1 MACLPD
7 ASCQRAHPCAVWHLR
22 ASADQTPISGPGSAA
37 SAGLIGGIAV
47 AVTHPLRPRAKHAS
61 TRKRAGRFPGPR
73 PCCAQKATTA
83 QGGEDAEKESS
94 LAFLTDEKQLDA
106 QIWTLALPAFIALC
120 AEPLLSIIDT
130 AFVGRLPDAALSLG
144 GLGAATSVFDFVFR
158 CYNFLCV
165 VLVPLVAEAVI
176 AKKRGEATEDPADIV
191 GRVIGLAAALGFLTW
206 ALIAFGSQNV
216 LELAGVSAGTSLG
229 TVADGYLRIRATAL
243 PASLVNTVAVGAFR
257 GHLDTSTPLLV
268 VLVQTL
274 SDVALDAVFV
284 YGVAPLG
291 IPAMGVDG
299 AAWATALSI
308 WIACICFAVLLS
320 QRGYVAWKS
329 ALSWPTA
336 LQELQPL
343 IIGSLSQLIRT
354 LSLQAVLLEFTR
366 TVVGLDAT
374 GLIAAAH
381 QVGLRVWY
389 FALFALDCIAVSAQG
404 LVPVALATAGVAKAR
419 WVSSRLLLWGGV
431 GGTLSGLLI
440 ASLASSIPALFT
452 NDEVVAATATPL
464 ILTVAALQP
473 IAGVVFTWDGLFQG
487 LSDYAYLALAMAVA
501 ALATLGL
508 LQLDFFSGSLQGV
521 WEPRGGKYDAGEVSK
536 RQQLELA
543 KQRVAEAGVDD
554 KVSVIFCDYRDV
566 VARFGAEYF
575 SKAVS
580 VEMIEAVGHEYLPV
594 YFRALDQCLKPGGM
608 VAIQAI
614 CVPDERYESYRKGSD
629 FIREK
634 IFPGSH
640 LPCLAEIHRSCS
652 QLSLRECAAPFSLGL
667 SYAATLKEWRRRFT
681 VNESQIRQLVSS
693 RSGEG
698 FDDHFVRRWNY
709 YFAYCETGFRLKH
722 IDVWQLCFLKDVSLA
737 ER

>member
-1 MACLPD
+1 MFIVFVP
-7 ASCQRAHPCAVWHLR
+7 
-22 ASADQTPISGPGSAA
+22 
-37 SAGLIGGIAV
+37 
-47 AVTHPLRPRAKHAS
+47 K
-61 TRKRAGRFPGPR
+61 
-73 PCCAQKATTA
+73 TT
-83 QGGEDAEKESS
+83 
-94 LAFLTDEKQLDA
+94 TN
-106 QIWTLALPAFIALC
+106 I
-120 AEPLLSIIDT
+120 T
-130 AFVGRLPDAALSLG
+130 A
-144 GLGAATSVFDFVFR
+144 
-158 CYNFLCV
+158 
-165 VLVPLVAEAVI
+165 
-176 AKKRGEATEDPADIV
+176 
-191 GRVIGLAAALGFLTW
+191 
-206 ALIAFGSQNV
+206 QNV

-521 WEPRGGKYDAGEVSK
+521 WVCFSIFLLGRAAG
-536 RQQLELA
+536 LA
-543 KQRVAEAGVDD
+543 WRYWGPGPL
-554 KVSVIFCDYRDV
+554 KV
-566 VARFGAEYF
+566 
-575 SKAVS
+575 
-580 VEMIEAVGHEYLPV
+580 
-594 YFRALDQCLKPGGM
+594 
-608 VAIQAI
+608 
-614 CVPDERYESYRKGSD
+614 
-629 FIREK
+629 
-634 IFPGSH
+634 
-640 LPCLAEIHRSCS
+640 
-652 QLSLRECAAPFSLGL
+652 
-667 SYAATLKEWRRRFT
+667 
-681 VNESQIRQLVSS
+681 
-693 RSGEG
+693 
-698 FDDHFVRRWNY
+698 
-709 YFAYCETGFRLKH
+709 
-722 IDVWQLCFLKDVSLA
+722 
-737 ER
+737 